1 MLRHTWIQW
10 NTKAKQGERDF
21 TLKRKGTRDYT
32 RSVKKSAKKAKAEI
46 VSNNPLPN
54 TNETLINP
62 RASESSGEY
71 IEPYYFEQQEQ
82 ATLPRIRQF
91 NENNKPLRVTSLI
104 DSLEPSSPT
113 ISVKFRNT
121 YNDTYRTNLNPL
133 SRTQTIDIQDSSNSE
148 GYGTFRKGPYTIP
161 DSNITHVCHRR
172 FSQSEDATEL

>member
-10 NTKAKQGERDF
+10 NSKAKQGERDF

-32 RSVKKSAKKAKAEI
+32 RSVKKSVKKEKTEI

-54 TNETLINP
+54 QKSPP
-62 RASESSGEY
+62 RPSDSSGEY
-71 IEPYYFEQQEQ
+71 IEPYYFEQQEE

-91 NENNKPLRVTSLI
+91 NDNKPLRLTSLV

-121 YNDTYRTNLNPL
+121 YNDAYKTNLNPL